1 MIVNKD
7 YLIKDLKIS
16 FTDTQITDAYIDENL
31 VRAENFIN
39 YDVAGLILPIDK
51 FNALKAD
58 QKSHIKN
65 AIGYLAEYWIREN
78 IYSEGESTSS
88 SLGSLNYSQTNQ
100 RSPDYVPEIV
110 QREIELSG
118 LFSRQTF
125 LKNEDKSK
133 EDDFSWEQVGDQ
145 LFLFLGNIKMISYAQ
160 AETLIKTKFADHP
173 LSTADIK
180 KLVDD
185 ETGKQFL
192 KHALGLTQKVEA
204 NVAKTNQNDLE
215 IKTNTATLAK
225 HKGDIEANTV
235 KTVKNKTDITK
246 NKTDISNLKGNASG
260 GATDW
265 SKIDVEKNT
274 HTYKYNEALKI
285 TVPLGC
291 SNFTLKMCLDG
302 TGYTG
307 VKDDLTGS
315 YNLIYPKEL
324 FFVFNN
330 KEWGHVHLF
339 EDYLSPYDIWQSYIK
354 IDRVK
359 KLREIYFK
367 FQNTAWTTQTFTQIL
382 GRDPK
387 IFILPENPFF
397 IKDIKIE
404 VAGNKDF
411 VIPKEFTKME
421 FKKSATDVYYDEHE
435 AKIKKING
443 SIGEINQSIGEIST
457 AHTPQETRT
466 LKAQYSQLGNIAWFQ
481 FPSIVEKFYKLVFFD
496 SKNSEVYNLILDTF
510 HEKIICD
517 DKIIRDEVN
526 FNFNKN
532 TRAIYISWKSW
543 EAVNWSTLKIIAF
556 GATKSSMVSSTSG
569 ISLPFAETQTKK
581 NSDLIT
587 SKHPAKGLIL
597 PHFPLFYIEYEF
609 GDWKVLN
616 KGYMKNLNWNNTTKV
631 LTIELKSK
639 ILGGWVNLSGRFNS
653 LDTSPEVWLMPSGQG
668 SYKAKFYEGYDNAYS
683 KYTYSSTNR
692 PFIFQKYNKSA
703 GEGIIEKCRFVLN
716 KKDMDFSSKILDVD
730 NDFRTSKAYGKYT
743 GNSPFKSKT
752 LIFKFRSTTIGASTL
767 YAGTFFG
774 VNLEA
779 GQVE

>member
-39 YDVAGLILPIDK
+39 YDVAGLILPIAK

-160 AETLIKTKFADHP
+160 AETLINTKFADHP

-204 NVAKTNQNDLE
+204 NIDKTNQNDLE

-274 HTYKYNEALKI
+274 HILKYDETVKI
-285 TVPLGC
+285 TIPEGC
-291 SNFTLKMCLDG
+291 SNFTLKFCLKNSSSA
-302 TGYTG
+302 
-307 VKDDLTGS
+307 VKDDLTGRIKS
-315 YNLIYPKEL
+315 ISPKEL

-330 KEWGHVHLF
+330 EQWGHKHLF
-339 EDYLSPYDIWQSYIK
+339 EDYLSPFDHWDAYVFHNKSNKTREYIFRPK
-354 IDRVK
+354 QGIANVLHWG
-359 KLREIYFK
+359 KLGFD
-367 FQNTAWTTQTFTQIL
+367 TAMGI
-382 GRDPK
+382 DPK
-387 IFILPENPFF
+387 MIVIPFNPFF
-397 IKDIKIE
+397 IKETKIE
-404 VAGNKDF
+404 LVGAKNF
-411 VIPKEFTKME
+411 IIPQNFSKLA
-421 FKKSATDVYYDEHE
+421 FKKTATDVYFDEHE
-435 AKIKKING
+435 EKIKK
-443 SIGEINQSIGEIST
+443 INQSIGEISA
-457 AHTPQETRT
+457 AHSAQQALT
-466 LKAQYSQLGNIAWFQ
+466 LKAQYDQFGNIARFR
-481 FPSIVEKFYKLVFFD
+481 FPSIVDKLYKLVFFD
-496 SKNSEVYNLILDTF
+496 AKNTEVYNLTFDTF

-526 FNFNKN
+526 FSLDKTFKDLF
-532 TRAIYISWKSW
+532 IYWKSW
-543 EAVNWSTLKIIAF
+543 EAVNWSTLKIIAY
-556 GATKSSMVSSTSG
+556 GATSSSMNDSTSG
-569 ISLPFAETQTKK
+569 ILLPFAETQTKK
-581 NSDLIT
+581 NTDLIH

-616 KGYMKNLNWNNTTKV
+616 KGYMKNLNWNKTTKV

-683 KYTYSSTNR
+683 KYSYSSTNR

-716 KKDMDFSSKILDVD
+716 GKSMDFSSKILDVD